1 MATLTAFLSL
11 SIARSHIALPQCGF
25 FDRLGSFLPETAP
38 LPLVGNARSRTMPGT
53 GAFSASRA
61 DFLTHEGDVGYGE
74 SGHGQRQHDRQ
85 MRPYQ
90 QQALVEGQIAG
101 NRTRYR
107 GLRGDVDGAH
117 VRLSKVEAA
126 SQYR

>member
-1 MATLTAFLSL
+1 
-11 SIARSHIALPQCGF
+11 
-25 FDRLGSFLPETAP
+25 
-38 LPLVGNARSRTMPGT
+38 MPGT

-107 GLRGDVDGAH
+107 GLRGDADSAH
-117 VRLSKVEAA
+117 VRVEQGGSCFTVQVVGRGAL
-126 SQYR
+126 QGKL